1 MATWSGSQLVTRRE
15 ISRTAG
21 PLGER
26 DPNSAWPGQKIISH
40 FCMIWYDLD
49 IMGMGEASISL
60 PAWVYQLWTERE
72 GYQGVDPTYRKL
84 GGQRGMEISVFSGC
98 RTENGW
104 VFFPS
109 LPCLHWISISVHI
122 QDAETIFT
130 DDCQKENQT
139 YGYGSKMWCKWTHNE
154 WFASLSHFI
163 HGS

>member
-60 PAWVYQLWTERE
+60 PAEVYQLWIETE

-84 GGQRGMEISVFSGC
+84 GGQRGMEISVPGC

-104 VFFPS
+104 VFS
-109 LPCLHWISISVHI
+109 LHCPVCIKFQSRYISRM
-122 QDAETIFT
+122 
-130 DDCQKENQT
+130 QKLFSQMTVNMRTKHMATAQKC
-139 YGYGSKMWCKWTHNE
+139 GANGSKVVCFTIP
-154 WFASLSHFI
+154 FRTR
-163 HGS
+163 